1 MATPELLVVCRVHRA
16 HGLKGEVSAE
26 AVTAFPERLRPGVTL
41 IWQRDS
47 QPERRLTL
55 TAVRPHGKRLLL
67 SFDGV
72 ADADAARAL
81 GGGDLCVAGSESFPA
96 PEGFFYSHEIEGFA
110 CIDPARKTSGRCA
123 GRGRDRRRVL
133 CFRCDWPPGWR
144 PWCPSSTEYVA
155 IDREARTIVL
165 DLPEGLLG
173 AVLSRGRE

>member
-67 SFDGV
+67 SFDGI

-110 CIDPARKTSGRCA
+110 CIDPAGKSLGNALGVEETPGGPLLSLRLASGMEA
-123 GRGRDRRRVL
+123 LVP
-133 CFRCDWPPGWR
+133 FVE
-144 PWCPSSTEYVA
+144 EYVA

-165 DLPEGLLG
+165 DLPEGLLE
-173 AVLSRGRE
+173 L

>member
-1 MATPELLVVCRVHRA
+1 MATPELLVVGRVHRA

-47 QPERRLTL
+47 EPPRRLTL
-55 TAVRPHGKRLLL
+55 AAVRPHGKRLLL

-72 ADADAARAL
+72 ADSDAARAL
-81 GGGDLCVAGSESFPA
+81 GGGDLCVAGSDSFPA

-110 CIDPARKTSGRCA
+110 CVDRAGNRLGDALGLEDTPAGPLLSVRLASGKEA
-123 GRGRDRRRVL
+123 LVP
-133 CFRCDWPPGWR
+133 FVA
-144 PWCPSSTEYVA
+144 EYAA

-165 DLPEGLLG
+165 DLPEGLLE
-173 AVLSRGRE
+173 L